1 MADHHQIRDVKTDL
15 GEAFCSVTNVGFFF
29 FFFLRATERNLFLG
43 GVNFAK
49 YGTFKI
55 LKAPPLQAVVVPRL
69 TTKCL
74 YSYKKLIKNETLLK

>member
-1 MADHHQIRDVKTDL
+1 MQENTGR
-15 GEAFCSVTNVGFFF
+15 
-29 FFFLRATERNLFLG
+29 
-43 GVNFAK
+43 VNFAK

-74 YSYKKLIKNETLLK
+74 HSYEKLIKTRHYSNKCLARRESGVMWELHWSINL